1 MNSELKPSTPT
12 NRPAPLASEAEIQAA
27 YQGRQAA
34 GGYVQRRFT
43 SELMLLLHD
52 RQVVAINRAIRRH
65 APART
70 LEIAPGPGRVTRDV
84 RPAGELV
91 CLEFNEGMIAEGQA
105 ACQNGAVWHQGNAFE
120 LPFANEFELIY
131 SYRFVRH
138 FHREDRDRLYTGV
151 REALRP
157 GGRFVMDAVNQRV
170 SERLRQAKPDNYP
183 IYDKLY
189 SGQDELRTELA
200 EAGFE
205 ALEFE
210 PVLRWYRLQYQA
222 QVLLG
227 PRSQRACRLAIRT
240 LERLRRGPA
249 LEWIVTCRRG

>member
-1 MNSELKPSTPT
+1 MESKLKPSLPT
-12 NRPAPLASEAEIQAA
+12 NRPAPLASEAEIQSA

-34 GGYVQRRFT
+34 GDYVQRRFT

-52 RQVVAINRAIRRH
+52 RQVAAVNRIMRKH
-65 APART
+65 APGRT

-84 RPAGELV
+84 RPAGELI

-105 ACQNGAVWHQGNAFE
+105 ACQNGAVWQQGNAFE
-120 LPFANEFELIY
+120 LPFANEFDLIY

-138 FHREDRDRLYTGV
+138 FHREDRNRLYAGI
-151 REALRP
+151 RAALRP
-157 GGRFVMDAVNQRV
+157 GGRFVMDAVNQQV
-170 SERLRQAKPDNYP
+170 SERLRQANPDNYP

-189 SGQDELRTELA
+189 IDREELRTELA

-205 ALEFE
+205 AVQCE
-210 PVLRWYRLQYQA
+210 PVLRWYRRQYQA

-227 PRSQRACRLAIRT
+227 PRSQ
-240 LERLRRGPA
+240 
-249 LEWIVTCRRG
+249 